1 MTGISTH
8 RSITTFNVNRLN
20 YSIKRFGLPEWIYF
34 LKNKTNMLPL
44 RNSLHQLR
52 HIQTESERMEKYIIP
67 ASRIAVSDKIDFQ
80 TKT

>member
-1 MTGISTH
+1 
-8 RSITTFNVNRLN
+8 
-20 YSIKRFGLPEWIYF
+20 
-34 LKNKTNMLPL
+34 MLPL